1 MSRFVAPIVLIA
13 TLVVAGCDGLGQ
25 AMTAHTDVVAR
36 AAGHELTVD
45 EAASLLRLNPRLP
58 AQPEVV
64 EALANLWID
73 YILLA
78 KVAYEDSTLRSVDVT
93 PLIQRD
99 IDQTIVLKL
108 RDQVIQVDTALTDE
122 ELRAIYEREQPG
134 LQVRARHIL
143 LRVPPDATPAQ
154 RDSVLALAR
163 DLQQR
168 AASGADF
175 AALASEYS
183 QDPGSARQG
192 GDLGLFGRG
201 QMVPPFEEAAFALQV
216 GEVSDVVETP
226 FGFHII
232 KVEERHLPDFEQIKD
247 RFREYAKSTI
257 LLEAEEAYVK
267 NLVEPLRIE
276 VHDDAYEVTR
286 ELARKPEMKL
296 SPRAAARTLVSYKGG
311 ALTAGELQQFMRR
324 FDANQRG
331 AILQFP
337 DERLA
342 EMLRTLAQEEILI
355 QEARRNGHD
364 LTPAERDSLESMGFR
379 RLAAM
384 AAAAGFRTIEL
395 REGET
400 EAQAIKR
407 VTNELLEGIVKGERS
422 VLPLGPL
429 GYAMR
434 EQYGGTTFERAY
446 PRVVAMVEAT
456 RPMDMSQFQP
466 PQPPVQPDG
475 QPSASEGQ

>member
-1 MSRFVAPIVLIA
+1 MSRFVASIVLL
-13 TLVVAGCDGLGQ
+13 TTTVVVGACDGLGQ

-45 EAASLLRLNPRLP
+45 EAAGLLRLNPRLP

-64 EALANLWID
+64 EALANLWVD

-78 KVAYEDSTLRSVDVT
+78 TAASEDSTLRSIDIT
-93 PLIQRD
+93 PLIQHE
-99 IDQTIVLKL
+99 IDQAIVLKL
-108 RDQVIQVDTALTDE
+108 RDQVIQVDTSFTDE
-122 ELRAIYEREQPG
+122 ELRALFEREQPG

-143 LRVPPDATPAQ
+143 LRLPPDATPAQ
-154 RDSVLALAR
+154 RDSVQALAR

-175 AALASEYS
+175 AALATEYS

-192 GDLGLFGRG
+192 GDLGLFTRG

-232 KVEERHLPDFEQIKD
+232 KVEERHLPDFEQVKEA
-247 RFREYAKSTI
+247 FRQQAQVTVQ
-257 LLEAEEAYVK
+257 LEAEEAYIK
-267 NLVEPLRIE
+267 NLTEPLGIE
-276 VHDDAYEVTR
+276 VQDDAYEVSR
-286 ELARKPEMKL
+286 ELARRPEMKL
-296 SPRAAARTLVSYKGG
+296 SPRAAGRALVSYKGG
-311 ALTAGELQQFMRR
+311 SLTAGELQVVMRR
-324 FDANQRG
+324 FDVSQRSTV
-331 AILQFP
+331 LQFP

-342 EMLRTLAQEEILI
+342 DMLRALTQNEILI

-364 LTPAERDSLESMGFR
+364 LTREERDSLESQAYG
-379 RLAAM
+379 RLAAITG
-384 AAAAGFRTIEL
+384 AAGFRDIRP

-400 EAQAIKR
+400 QAQAVER
-407 VTNELLEGIVKGERS
+407 VTHELLEGIVKGERS
-422 VLPLGPL
+422 ALPLGAL

-434 EQYGGTTFERAY
+434 EQYGGATFDRTF
-446 PRVVAMVEAT
+446 PRVAAIVAAT
-456 RPMDMSQFQP
+456 RPMNMGQP
-466 PQPPVQPDG
+466 LVPQPQPVPD
-475 QPSASEGQ
+475 EGQ